1 MKKSLLTVACAL
13 LCASLFVSCHRGPK
27 SEIEGFTRTESGLH
41 YRFDTQNAEGRQ
53 VAKGDLLI
61 GEMLLRLENDTLFS
75 NVGDPGN
82 LLVVSDKNMF
92 DGDLTEG
99 LLLMHE
105 GDKAVF
111 AVDADKM
118 AAQLQPNQMPAS
130 YKNGKGMKLYYE
142 INLQS
147 VKSAEEMKAAKKE
160 FEKAMEAAQEEQAKA
175 LETYLTDNNI
185 TATPNEEGLYVIVS
199 KKGNGPKVEV
209 GRRISVDYTGYLLNG
224 TIFDSS
230 NKELA
235 QQNGLEQHDALE
247 FVVGQANLIKGWD
260 DGLMGLAQGSKAK
273 LIIPANLAYGAKG
286 AGEMIPPYA
295 TLVFDVEILSVN

>member
-1 MKKSLLTVACAL
+1 MKQVVYTLSCAL
-13 LCASLFVSCHRGPK
+13 LCALMVTSCHRGPK
-27 SEIEGFTRTESGLH
+27 SDIEGFTKTESGLH

-53 VAKGDLLI
+53 VQKGDLLN
-61 GEMLLRLENDTLFS
+61 GEMLLRLEGDTLFS

-82 LLVVSDKNMF
+82 LLVVTDGRF

-99 LLLMHE
+99 LLMMHE

-111 AVDADKM
+111 AIDADKM

-130 YKNGKGMKLYYE
+130 YKNGTGMRLYYE
-142 INLQS
+142 VNLMS
-147 VKSAEEMKAAKKE
+147 AKSAEEMAAAKKE
-160 FEKAMEAAQEEQAKA
+160 FEQKMESMKADQQKA
-175 LETYLTDNNI
+175 LETYIEENAI
-185 TATPNEEGLYVIVS
+185 KESPNADGLYVIVS

-209 GRRISVDYTGYLLNG
+209 GRRIRVAYTGYLLDG
-224 TIFDSS
+224 TVFDSS
-230 NKELA
+230 NNDVA
-235 QQNGLEQHDALE
+235 QQNGLEEHDALE

-273 LIIPANLAYGAKG
+273 LIIPENLAYGAKG

-295 TLVFDVEILSVN
+295 TLVFDVEILSVQ

>member
-1 MKKSLLTVACAL
+1 MAATMMVFAA
-13 LCASLFVSCHRGPK
+13 CHRGPK
-27 SEIEGFTRTESGLH
+27 SDIEGFTKTESGLH
-41 YRFDTQNAEGRQ
+41 YRFDTQNTEGRQ
-53 VAKGDLLI
+53 VTKGDLLN

-82 LLVVSDKNMF
+82 LLVVTDGRF

-99 LLLMHE
+99 LLMMHE

-111 AVDADKM
+111 AIDADKM

-130 YKNGKGMKLYYE
+130 YKNGTNMKLYYE
-142 INLQS
+142 VNLMS
-147 VKSAEEMKAAKKE
+147 VKSAEEMAAAKKE
-160 FEKAMEAAQEEQAKA
+160 FEQKMESMKAEQKQA
-175 LETYLTDNNI
+175 LDTYITENNI
-185 TATPNEEGLYVIVS
+185 TATPNDEGLYVIVS

-209 GRRISVDYTGYLLNG
+209 GRRIKVAYTGYLLNG

-230 NKELA
+230 DKDIA
-235 QQNGLEQHDALE
+235 QQNGLESHDALE

-260 DGLMGLAQGSKAK
+260 DGLMDLAQGSKAK
-273 LIIPANLAYGAKG
+273 LIIPENLAYGAKG

-295 TLVFDVEILSVN
+295 TLIFDIEILSVQ